1 MRRYGIR
8 NAAQTTVAPTGT
20 IATVSGCEAYGC
32 EPVFAL
38 AYVRH
43 VNDNGKDMELR
54 YTSPIFL
61 QALGKVGLDREV
73 QERILQRVA
82 LGGSCQGIEE
92 LPDSIREAF
101 VVAADITA
109 EEHVRMQAAL
119 QAFVDASIS
128 KTINFPASATPGDVA
143 RAFKLAWELGC
154 KGLTVYVTGSR
165 EKVVLETEATRKAKE
180 EAQASTMKRAETA
193 LVRRPRPHVL
203 KGVTYRK
210 GTPLGTAYVT
220 VNANGG
226 DEPFEVFLTVGKAG
240 SDTAAVAEALGRL
253 VSLVLR
259 IPSPLT
265 ATRRLKQ
272 VVTQLKGIGGGQPL
286 GFGPDRVRSLP
297 DGVAQVLAEHLG
309 LIAPEGEGQAE
320 QQLSLFP
327 AGDLCPECGHAA
339 LVNEEGCCRC
349 YSCGHSEC

>member
-1 MRRYGIR
+1 
-8 NAAQTTVAPTGT
+8 
-20 IATVSGCEAYGC
+20 
-32 EPVFAL
+32 
-38 AYVRH
+38 
-43 VNDNGKDMELR
+43 
-54 YTSPIFL
+54 
-61 QALGKVGLDREV
+61 
-73 QERILQRVA
+73 
-82 LGGSCQGIEE
+82 
-92 LPDSIREAF
+92 
-101 VVAADITA
+101 VAADITA

-143 RAFKLAWELGC
+143 RAFELAWKLGC

-180 EAQASTMKRAETA
+180 EAQSPAMAVTTT
-193 LVRRPRPHVL
+193 VRRPRPHVL

-309 LIAPEGEGQAE
+309 MVAPESEGQTE

-339 LVNEEGCCRC
+339 LVNEEGCRRC